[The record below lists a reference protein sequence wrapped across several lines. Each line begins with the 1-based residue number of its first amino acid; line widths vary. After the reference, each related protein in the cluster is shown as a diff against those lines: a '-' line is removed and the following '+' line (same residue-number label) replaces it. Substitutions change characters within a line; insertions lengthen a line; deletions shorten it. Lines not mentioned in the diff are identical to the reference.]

1 MMPNQSGD
9 ILFQLIRSMEKSE
22 KRNFKLYIQRNS
34 TNKELKII
42 QLFDAIDKLSDYD
55 EGALLKKLNSI
66 EKPQLSNLKTHLYKQ
81 ILASLRIIK
90 SSDGIELMLNEQL
103 DYARILYNKG
113 LYHQALKILE
123 KVKELSIDSHQLSFL
138 SQALSFEKKIES
150 LYITRSIQNR
160 AETLTSES
168 LHLHQQRI
176 EITAFSNL
184 ALQMYSWYVKN
195 GHARNIEEETEVK
208 NFFFSLLPKDFDKK
222 NGFYERL
229 YMYQAF
235 CWYAYIRQ
243 DFLMYYRYTQ
253 KWVDLFG
260 EYQNMVA
267 VETMHFIKGMHNLM
281 NALFDVRHYE
291 KLSQTLLVFE
301 AHFES
306 RVIQQHQNTTIQAF
320 IYLTNARLNKH
331 IISGDFKRA
340 QSYLPEIENKLTEYK
355 LYIDVHRVLVINYKI
370 AMIYFGSA
378 DYNTCIDYLHK
389 IIHHPVDL
397 REDLQ
402 CYARLLHLIAHYE
415 LGNYDIID
423 YLTKSVYR
431 FMAKMKRYSIIEEE
445 MIKFLRKS
453 FHTDKKELK
462 MQFKTLLEKLRRF
475 ERQQFETRTF
485 AYLDIISW
493 LESKVDQKP
502 MELIIKQKYLASK
515 RQ

>member
-1 MMPNQSGD
+1 MPNQSAD

-34 TNKELKII
+34 VNKDLKII
-42 QLFDAIDKLSDYD
+42 QLFDAIDKLSEYD
-55 EGALLKKLNSI
+55 EGALLKKLSSI

-81 ILASLRIIK
+81 ILASLRVIK
-90 SSDGIELMLNEQL
+90 SADGIELMLNEQF
-103 DYARILYNKG
+103 DFARILYNKG

-123 KVKELSIDSHQLSFL
+123 RVKEISFDNHQLSFL
-138 SQALSFEKKIES
+138 SQAISFEKKIEA
-150 LYITRSIQNR
+150 LYITRSLQNR
-160 AETLTSES
+160 SEQLTFQS
-168 LHLHQQRI
+168 LNVNQQRTT
-176 EITAFSNL
+176 ITKLSNL

-195 GHARNIEEETEVK
+195 GHARNKEEEAEVK
-208 NFFFSLLPKDFDKK
+208 NFFYSALPNEYLNKT
-222 NGFYERL
+222 GFYERL
-229 YMYQAF
+229 YIYQAF

-253 KWVDLFG
+253 KWVELFS
-260 EYQNMVA
+260 EFPNMIP
-267 VETMHFIKGMHNLM
+267 VEAMHFIKGMHNLM
-281 NALFDVRHYE
+281 NALFDLRHH
-291 KLSQTLLVFE
+291 KKFSQTLLMFE
-301 AHFES
+301 NHFES
-306 RVIQQHQNTTIQAF
+306 KVIQQHQNTRIQAF

-331 IISGDFKRA
+331 IIAGEFEQA
-340 QSYLPEIENKLTEYK
+340 QTYLPEIEKKLTEYK
-355 LYIDVHRVLVINYKI
+355 IYIDVHRILVINYKT

-415 LGNYDIID
+415 LGNLDIID

-462 MQFKTLLEKLRRF
+462 IQFKLLLEKLRQF
-475 ERQQFETRTF
+475 EKKQFETRTF

-493 LESKVDQKP
+493 LESKVDQIP
-502 MELIIKQKYLASK
+502 MEQIIKQKYLNS
-515 RQ
+515 RR